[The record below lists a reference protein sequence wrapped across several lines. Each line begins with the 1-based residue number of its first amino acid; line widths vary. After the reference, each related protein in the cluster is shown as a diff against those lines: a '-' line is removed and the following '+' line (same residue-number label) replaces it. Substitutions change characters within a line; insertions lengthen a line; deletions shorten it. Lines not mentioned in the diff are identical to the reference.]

1 MASRVVEAQCQ
12 STTQTLQGKPRKVK
26 LRKVKLRHGVS
37 SKAHAKVV
45 AHKASKEKE
54 PEESEGKIRSLRS
67 EAGEGE

>member
-12 STTQTLQGKPRKVK
+12 STTQTLQGK
-26 LRKVKLRHGVS
+26 LRKAKLRHGVS

-54 PEESEGKIRSLRS
+54 LEESEGKIRSLRS
-67 EAGEGE
+67 EAGEALAE

>member
-1 MASRVVEAQCQ
+1 MPSRVVEAQCQ
-12 STTQTLQGKPRKVK
+12 STTQTLQGKLWKA
-26 LRKVKLRHGVS
+26 KLRHGVS

-67 EAGEGE
+67 EAGEALAE